1 MNLTPRPPLVRR
13 HRPSS
18 RAPFGVRAAMERGSI
33 EGALLD
39 VRDLSVRYG
48 SIEALRGVALS
59 MMPGEFVAIVGPNGA
74 GKSTLVNTIAGL
86 LRPARGT
93 ITFDGARI
101 GGMSPARVVRRGIA
115 QVPEGRQVFSELSVE
130 DNLALGA
137 FGRYFRSPFLVDG
150 YARLLGGRGAMAADL
165 ARVYQLFPT
174 LHDLRTRLAGTLS
187 GGEQQ
192 MLALGRALMSE
203 ARLLMID
210 ELSLGLA
217 PLVVRNI
224 AEHLRALNAGGLT
237 VLLVE
242 QNVNLAFSLAA
253 RVYVLENGRVRAEG
267 TPEELRQQP
276 EIERV
281 YLGSPVEEAPLEAGR
296 VWIPVT

>member
-1 MNLTPRPPLVRR
+1 MRNLTPPLPRGHPPLRQ
-13 HRPSS
+13 
-18 RAPFGVRAAMERGSI
+18 AERGS
-33 EGALLD
+33 EREALLD

-48 SIEALRGVALS
+48 SIEALRGVALAVL
-59 MMPGEFVAIVGPNGA
+59 PGEFVAIVGPNGA

-93 ITFDGARI
+93 ITFAGERI
-101 GGMSPARVVRRGIA
+101 GGLSSARVVQRGIA
-115 QVPEGRQVFSELSVE
+115 QVPEGRQVFSDLSVA
-130 DNLALGA
+130 DNLQLGA

-150 YARLLGGRGAMAADL
+150 YARLLGGRRALRTDL
-165 ARVYQLFPT
+165 DRVYALFPT
-174 LHDLRTRLAGTLS
+174 LHTLRDRPAGTLS

-217 PLVVRNI
+217 PLVVRDI
-224 AEHLRALNAGGLT
+224 AAHLRTLNADGLT

-242 QNVNLAFSLAA
+242 QNVNLAFALAG

-267 TPEELRQQP
+267 TPEALRQRP
-276 EIERV
+276 EIERA
-281 YLGSPVEEAPLEAGR
+281 YLGGPVDAPVMEAQPVE
-296 VWIPVT
+296 

>member
-1 MNLTPRPPLVRR
+1 MTDLTPRPPL
-13 HRPSS
+13 HSLS
-18 RAPFGVRAAMERGSI
+18 GMERGST
-33 EGALLD
+33 EGALLE

-48 SIEALRGVALS
+48 SIEALRGVSLS
-59 MMPGEFVAIVGPNGA
+59 VMPGEFVAIIGPNGA
-74 GKSTLVNTIAGL
+74 GKSTLVNTVAGL

-93 ITFDGARI
+93 IMFDGARI
-101 GGMSPARVVRRGIA
+101 DGMSSARVVQRGIA

-130 DNLALGA
+130 DNLGLGA
-137 FGRYFRSPFLVDG
+137 FGRYFRSPFLIDG
-150 YARLLGGRGAMAADL
+150 YLRLLGGRGAMAADL
-165 ARVYQLFPT
+165 ARVYRLFPK
-174 LHDLRTRLAGTLS
+174 LHDLRTRMAGTLS

-217 PLVVRNI
+217 PLVVRDI
-224 AEHLRALNAGGLT
+224 AEHLRALNASGLT

-242 QNVNLAFSLAA
+242 QNANLAFSLAA

-267 TPEELRQQP
+267 TSDELRQQP

-281 YLGSPVEEAPLEAGR
+281 YLGSPVEEASLEAGR
-296 VWIPVT
+296 VE

>member
-1 MNLTPRPPLVRR
+1 MNALTPRPPSPVGKGE
-13 HRPSS
+13 
-18 RAPFGVRAAMERGSI
+18 AEK
-33 EGALLD
+33 ALLD
-39 VRDLSVRYG
+39 VRDLAVRYG
-48 SIEALRGVALS
+48 SIEALRSVALS
-59 MMPGEFVAIVGPNGA
+59 VMPGEFVAIVGPNGA

-93 ITFDGARI
+93 ITFAGERI
-101 GGMSPARVVRRGIA
+101 GGLSPAGVVRRGIA
-115 QVPEGRQVFSELSVE
+115 QVPEGRQVFSDVSVE
-130 DNLALGA
+130 DNLQLGA

-150 YARLLGGRGAMAADL
+150 YVRLLGGRRAMRADL
-165 ARVYQLFPT
+165 DRVYTLFPT
-174 LHDLRTRLAGTLS
+174 LYTLRNRPAGTLS

-217 PLVVRNI
+217 PIIVRDI
-224 AEHLRALNAGGLT
+224 AAHLRTLNAEGLT

-242 QNVNLAFSLAA
+242 QNVHLAFALAA
-253 RVYVLENGRVRAEG
+253 RVYLLENGRVRAEG

-281 YLGSPVEEAPLEAGR
+281 YLGSPVEETTMEAHG
-296 VWIPVT
+296 VE

>member
-1 MNLTPRPPLVRR
+1 MSLTPRPPL

-18 RAPFGVRAAMERGSI
+18 RAPFGVRAAIERGGT
-33 EGALLD
+33 EGALLE

-48 SIEALRGVALS
+48 SIEALRGVSLAV
-59 MMPGEFVAIVGPNGA
+59 MPGEFVAIVGPNGA

-93 ITFDGARI
+93 VTFDGAPI
-101 GGMSPARVVRRGIA
+101 GGLSPARVVRRGIA

-137 FGRYFRSPFLVDG
+137 FGRYFRSPVLVDG

-165 ARVYQLFPT
+165 ARVYRLFPK
-174 LHDLRTRLAGTLS
+174 LHDLRTRPAGTLS

-217 PLVVRNI
+217 PLVVRDI

-281 YLGSPVEEAPLEAGR
+281 YLGSPVEEASLEAGR
-296 VWIPVT
+296 IE

>member
-1 MNLTPRPPLVRR
+1 MTDLPP
-13 HRPSS
+13 P
-18 RAPFGVRAAMERGSI
+18 APLPKRGGS
-33 EGALLD
+33 EAEPLLE
-39 VRDLSVRYG
+39 VRDLAVRYG
-48 SIEALRGVALS
+48 SIEALRGVSLTVQ
-59 MMPGEFVAIVGPNGA
+59 PGEFVAIVGPNGA
-74 GKSTLVNTIAGL
+74 GKSTLVNTIAGI

-93 ITFDGARI
+93 IAFAGERI
-101 GGMSPARVVRRGIA
+101 GGLSAARIVQRGIA
-115 QVPEGRQVFSELSVE
+115 QVPEGRQVFSDLTVE
-130 DNLALGA
+130 DNVQLGA

-150 YARLLGGRGAMAADL
+150 YARLLGGRRAMRSDL
-165 ARVYQLFPT
+165 ERIYTLFPP
-174 LHDLRTRLAGTLS
+174 LHALRDRQAGTLS

-217 PLVVRNI
+217 PLVVRGI
-224 AEHLRALNAGGLT
+224 AEHLRGLNAGGLT

-253 RVYVLENGRVRAEG
+253 RAYVLENGRVRAEG
-267 TPEELRQQP
+267 SVEMLRQQP

-281 YLGSPVEEAPLEAGR
+281 YLGSPVEAASEVER
-296 VWIPVT
+296 V

>member
-1 MNLTPRPPLVRR
+1 
-13 HRPSS
+13 
-18 RAPFGVRAAMERGSI
+18 ME
-33 EGALLD
+33 EPLLD
-39 VRDLSVRYG
+39 VRDLAVRYG
-48 SIEALRGVALS
+48 SIEALRGVSLS
-59 MMPGEFVAIVGPNGA
+59 VKAGEFVAIVGPNGA

-93 ITFDGARI
+93 IAFAGQQI
-101 GGMSPARVVRRGIA
+101 GSLSSARVVQRGIA
-115 QVPEGRQVFSELSVE
+115 QVPEGRQVFSDLSVA
-130 DNLALGA
+130 DNLQLGA
-137 FGRYFRSPFLVDG
+137 YGRYFQSPFLIDG
-150 YARLLGGRGAMAADL
+150 YARLLGGRRAMRTDL
-165 ARVYQLFPT
+165 DRVYALFPK
-174 LHDLRTRLAGTLS
+174 LHDLRDRLAGTLS

-217 PLVVRNI
+217 PIIMRDI
-224 AEHLRALNAGGLT
+224 AEHLRVLNAEGLT

-242 QNVNLAFSLAA
+242 QNVNLAFALAR

-267 TPEELRQQP
+267 TPEELRRQP

-281 YLGSPVEEAPLEAGR
+281 YLGSPIAATAMEAHSVE
-296 VWIPVT
+296 

>member
-1 MNLTPRPPLVRR
+1 MNALPPRPPSPVGKGK
-13 HRPSS
+13 
-18 RAPFGVRAAMERGSI
+18 AEK
-33 EGALLD
+33 ALLD
-39 VRDLSVRYG
+39 VRDLAVRYG
-48 SIEALRGVALS
+48 SVEALRGVTLS
-59 MMPGEFVAIVGPNGA
+59 LMPGEFVAIVGPNGA

-93 ITFDGARI
+93 ITLAGERI
-101 GGMSPARVVRRGIA
+101 GGLSAASVVRRGIA
-115 QVPEGRQVFSELSVE
+115 QVPEGRQVFSDVSVE
-130 DNLALGA
+130 DNLQLGA

-150 YARLLGGRGAMAADL
+150 YARLLGGRRAMRADL
-165 ARVYQLFPT
+165 DRIYTLFPT
-174 LHDLRTRLAGTLS
+174 LHTLRNRPAGTLS

-217 PLVVRNI
+217 PIIVRDI
-224 AEHLRALNAGGLT
+224 AAHLRALNAEGLA

-242 QNVNLAFSLAA
+242 QNVNLAFALAA
-253 RVYVLENGRVRAEG
+253 RVYLLENGRVRAEG

-281 YLGSPVEEAPLEAGR
+281 YLGSPVEETTMEA
-296 VWIPVT
+296 

>member
-1 MNLTPRPPLVRR
+1 
-13 HRPSS
+13 
-18 RAPFGVRAAMERGSI
+18 VRALA
-33 EGALLD
+33 
-39 VRDLSVRYG
+39 VRYG
-48 SIEALRGVALS
+48 SIEALRGVSLS
-59 MMPGEFVAIVGPNGA
+59 VMAGEFVAIVGPNGA

-86 LRPARGT
+86 FRPARGT
-93 ITFDGARI
+93 IAFDGQRI
-101 GGMSPARVVRRGIA
+101 GGLSAARVVQRGIA
-115 QVPEGRQVFSELSVE
+115 QVPEGRQVFSDLSVA
-130 DNLALGA
+130 DNLQLGA
-137 FGRYFRSPFLVDG
+137 YGRYFRSPFLVDG
-150 YARLLGGRGAMAADL
+150 YARLLGGRRAMRTDL
-165 ARVYQLFPT
+165 DRVYTLFPK
-174 LHDLRTRLAGTLS
+174 LCDLRDRLAGTLS

-217 PLVVRNI
+217 PIIVRDI
-224 AEHLRALNAGGLT
+224 AAHLRALNADGLT

-242 QNVNLAFSLAA
+242 QNVNLAFALAE

-281 YLGSPVEEAPLEAGR
+281 YLGSPVAEPAMEA
-296 VWIPVT
+296 

>member
-1 MNLTPRPPLVRR
+1 MNGLTPRPPS
-13 HRPSS
+13 P
-18 RAPFGVRAAMERGSI
+18 RGKG
-33 EGALLD
+33 ETEEALLD
-39 VRDLSVRYG
+39 VRDLAVRYG
-48 SIEALRGVALS
+48 SIEALRGVSLS
-59 MMPGEFVAIVGPNGA
+59 VMAGEFVAIVGPNGA

-86 LRPARGT
+86 FRPARGT
-93 ITFDGARI
+93 IAFDGQRI
-101 GGMSPARVVRRGIA
+101 GGLSAARVVQRGIA
-115 QVPEGRQVFSELSVE
+115 QVPEGRQVFSDLSVA
-130 DNLALGA
+130 DNLQLGA
-137 FGRYFRSPFLVDG
+137 YGRYFRSPFLVDG
-150 YARLLGGRGAMAADL
+150 YARLLGGRRAMRTDL
-165 ARVYQLFPT
+165 DRVYTLFPK
-174 LHDLRTRLAGTLS
+174 LCDLRDRLAGTLS

-217 PLVVRNI
+217 PIIVRDI
-224 AEHLRALNAGGLT
+224 AAHLRALNADGLT

-242 QNVNLAFSLAA
+242 QNVNLAFALAE

-281 YLGSPVEEAPLEAGR
+281 YLGSPVAEPAMEA
-296 VWIPVT
+296 